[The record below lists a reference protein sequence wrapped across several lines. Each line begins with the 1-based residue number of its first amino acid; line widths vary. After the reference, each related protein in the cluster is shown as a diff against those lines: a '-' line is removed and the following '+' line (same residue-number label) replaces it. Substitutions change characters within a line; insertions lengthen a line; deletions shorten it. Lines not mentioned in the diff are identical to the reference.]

1 MYITEYPAEVY
12 ADVIRALDGNDRVFD
27 ALLKTHPEWAAF
39 VNAVKGDREAVLWLL
54 RYRFSE
60 LGVLANALNDEP
72 KAAEWLQAQSDP
84 FLFLFFRA
92 AKGEPDG
99 QSFLEQTRYKTFL
112 PLAKAV
118 RSARKIRLKNETFW
132 YRVF

>member
-1 MYITEYPAEVY
+1 MYLTEYPAETY
-12 ADVIRALDGNDRVFD
+12 ADVIRALNGNDRVFD
-27 ALLKTHPEWAAF
+27 ALLKTCPEWAAF
-39 VNAVKGDREAVLWLL
+39 VNAVKGDKEAVWWLL

-72 KAAEWLQAQSDP
+72 KAAEWLRAQSDP
-84 FLFLFFRA
+84 FPFLFFQA

-99 QSFLEQTRYKTFL
+99 LSFLEQTRYKTFL
-112 PLAKAV
+112 PLAKAI
-118 RSARKIRLKNETFW
+118 RSARKIRIKNETFW

>member
-1 MYITEYPAEVY
+1 MYLTEYPAEVY
-12 ADVIRALDGNDRVFD
+12 ADAIRALNGNDRVFD
-27 ALLKTHPEWAAF
+27 ALLKTRPEWAAF

-54 RYRFSE
+54 RYRFHE
-60 LGVLANALNDEP
+60 LGVMANALNDEP

-99 QSFLEQTRYKTFL
+99 LSFLEQTRYKTFL
-112 PLAKAV
+112 PLAKA
-118 RSARKIRLKNETFW
+118 IRQ
-132 YRVF
+132 